1 MKNNVKKAEKSNV
14 SSSSALN
21 KEFVRDYKSI
31 SISPSTNFNRID
43 SKFDSMGSTIEVPE
57 HSSPTDEK
65 SKSKIKRNS
74 SLISLK
80 SINQNLK
87 AMLKIKSNDNHVVGD
102 AETGIVSNDHVNK
115 KKPQLNPSLMATPCL
130 RIDHVDMDETRM
142 LLHNYPQS
150 PQRYPSTSSVS
161 ATPAVT
167 PMSSST
173 TPLLQYQEYQ
183 PRSES
188 TSPYLS
194 IAVTPVRR
202 SSTSDILSNSKDK
215 PAPSPA
221 EPSSKKSSQLLHS
234 RSGSGSGSALA
245 VDPNVLSIA
254 NKDRRPSTSELL
266 RKNRE
271 RKGSE
276 GNKIGRSI
284 SSGGGLSSRS
294 ANRNRRLSMAY

>member
-1 MKNNVKKAEKSNV
+1 MKINVKKAEKSNV

-31 SISPSTNFNRID
+31 SISPSTTFNRID

-57 HSSPTDEK
+57 RSSPTDEK

-87 AMLKIKSNDNHVVGD
+87 AMLKIKSNDNHVVSD
-102 AETGIVSNDHVNK
+102 AETGIVIDHVNK
-115 KKPQLNPSLMATPCL
+115 KKPQLNPTMTAPCL
-130 RIDHVDMDETRM
+130 KIEHVDMDETRM

-150 PQRYPSTSSVS
+150 PQRYPSTTSIS

-194 IAVTPVRR
+194 IADTTPVRR

-221 EPSSKKSSQLLHS
+221 EPSSKKNSQLLHS

-245 VDPNVLSIA
+245 VDPNLLSIA
-254 NKDRRPSTSELL
+254 SKDRRPSTSELL